1 MARLP
6 HIVGRGPGAV
16 RLHSRGRK
24 PAVLPCRGLTPR
36 GSASSVVKNPTPAS
50 PRLRAG
56 KASGGF
62 TLIDLLVAITII
74 GTLAAIV
81 LGAVGLTRHQARV
94 EKTRDL
100 VTKLH
105 NIVMAKYD
113 SYRTRRVPMDLR
125 AYVWAHSPLNPSC
138 PPGEK
143 YYHVEY
149 DLANPDPTKLK
160 WPKEIARARV
170 NAIRDLMRLEMPDR
184 WSDVIWATEPSK
196 PELVPLILPSPPS
209 LTQRYNRIYNS
220 SPADDDTKDKWGAA
234 ECLYMI
240 VMAIPDAA
248 EQFHESEIGDIDGD
262 GLPEFHD
269 AWGRPIRF
277 LRWPA
282 GFYEDTTDSGFPL
295 YGDSDLQFGPKFL
308 QLGAVNPKYQADS
321 FDPQRAMP
329 ENQGSFALFPL
340 IYSAGSDGEFD
351 INIGKTGNATLAY
364 GLDAEGNLNPFLTGS
379 YNEYVGQ
386 PMKPNGDESNL
397 STYFRN
403 LRHYDNIHNHRQE

>member
-6 HIVGRGPGAV
+6 HIVGRGPGAA
-16 RLHSRGRK
+16 RLYSRGRE
-24 PAVLPCRGLTPR
+24 PAVPPCRGLTPR
-36 GSASSVVKNPTPAS
+36 GSASSVVKNPTPAP
-50 PRLRAG
+50 PRLRVR
-56 KASGGF
+56 KTSRGF

-113 SYRTRRVPMDLR
+113 SYRARRVPIDLR
-125 AYVWAHSPLNPSC
+125 AYVWTHSPLNPSC
-138 PPGEK
+138 PPGEI

-149 DLANPDPTKLK
+149 DPANPDPTKLK
-160 WPKEIARARV
+160 WPEEIARARV
-170 NAIRDLMRLEMPDR
+170 NAIRDLMRMEMPDR

-240 VMAIPDAA
+240 VMAIPEAA

-282 GFYEDTTDSGFPL
+282 GFYWDPDDNH
-295 YGDSDLQFGPKFL
+295 YGDSDLQFGPNPL
-308 QLGAVNPKYQADS
+308 PGGAANPKYQPDP
-321 FDPQRAMP
+321 FDPQHTIP
-329 ENQGSFALFPL
+329 VQESFAVFPL
-340 IYSAGSDGEFD
+340 LYSAGSDGEFD
-351 INIGKTGNATLAY
+351 INIGKDGSGNTKAY
-364 GLDAEGNLNPFLTGS
+364 ALDAEGNLDLFDAGS
-379 YNEYVGQ
+379 AGEYVGQ
-386 PMKPNGDESNL
+386 PLNSDGDPADPPS
-397 STYFRN
+397 YYQD
-403 LRHYDNIHNHRQE
+403 LRHFDNIHNHRQE